1 MDALLRVP
9 LVALRMD
16 ASVSEPTRLMP
27 PHSPDGNGE
36 GHDCTK
42 TDGQLGMLTLSRR
55 LVKTLAPDALA
66 SSAAP
71 VRLIAPFDLTTAPPG
86 TTRVPALSLRPPF
99 TWTPSA

>member
-1 MDALLRVP
+1 MDALLMVA
-9 LVALRMD
+9 LVALRIV
-16 ASVSEPTRLMP
+16 ASVHEPARLMP
-27 PHSPDGNGE
+27 PHSSDGNGE

-42 TDGQLGMLTLSRR
+42 TDGQLAIVTLSRR

-86 TTRVPALSLRPPF
+86 TTRVPAVRLRSPF
-99 TWTPSA
+99 KR